1 MQKVCFIICGEIMRI
16 PQIKFSIDKNNRFS
30 NVRKSFNN
38 FCTKADRIMN
48 PENKITG
55 LLPASM
61 KKNKDTNP
69 TTTQL
74 IDLVLRNI

>member
-38 FCTKADRIMN
+38 FCTKADRLMN

-61 KKNKDTNP
+61 KKNKDTNL

>member
-61 KKNKDTNP
+61 KKK
-69 TTTQL
+69 
-74 IDLVLRNI
+74 

>member
-1 MQKVCFIICGEIMRI
+1 MRI

-61 KKNKDTNP
+61 KK
-69 TTTQL
+69 
-74 IDLVLRNI
+74 

>member
-16 PQIKFSIDKNNRFS
+16 PQIKFSINKNNRFS

-38 FCTKADRIMN
+38 FCTKADRLMN

-61 KKNKDTNP
+61 KKNKDTNL

>member
-61 KKNKDTNP
+61 KKNKDTNL